1 MKREVN
7 AFTRFW
13 ERNVC
18 GWNPCEPIPSVEMR
32 NLTALTGALALAV
45 MVALASVMVLLM
57 SGCVIV
63 YAPRAERVAGQ
74 MHDQQAEYMPIEQS
88 VDPRLANE
96 LVGAQAVGIKGD
108 VGSKNTISSPS
119 AKLK

>member
-1 MKREVN
+1 MSKEVN

-18 GWNPCEPIPSVEMR
+18 GWNPCETIPSADVR
-32 NLTALTGALALAV
+32 NRAALTGAIALAG
-45 MVALASVMVLLM
+45 MVALAVVIVLLM

-63 YAPRAERVAGQ
+63 YAPKAERVAGQ
-74 MHDQQAEYMPIEQS
+74 MHDQQAEYMPIDQAF
-88 VDPRLANE
+88 DPQLANE

-108 VGSKNTISSPS
+108 VGSKNTIASPS

>member
-1 MKREVN
+1 MSKEVN

-18 GWNPCEPIPSVEMR
+18 GWNPYETIPSVEVR
-32 NLTALTGALALAV
+32 NRTALTGALALAV
-45 MVALASVMVLLM
+45 MVALAAAIVFLM

-63 YAPRAERVAGQ
+63 YAPKAERVAAQ
-74 MHDQQAEYMPIEQS
+74 MHEQDAEYMPIEQGI
-88 VDPRLANE
+88 DPRLANE

-108 VGSKNTISSPS
+108 VGSKNTIARPS